1 MNPAVT
7 SGAILVSQRRLVVEV
22 GRVRRANLVCV
33 AVTFETELPDRRTR
47 QQFRVRRAV
56 WRVTRRTTFDLQWRV
71 LEDKRPLLIRVT
83 LQTTGVGTRRQTSL
97 LQLEAAVRI
106 VTVTTF
112 DETFEDL
119 VMKRP
124 AELRLRLAVTTDAE
138 LRFAAAQHVRCD
150 HIAVSSLCF

>member
-1 MNPAVT
+1 M
-7 SGAILVSQRRLVVEV
+7 
-22 GRVRRANLVCV
+22 
-33 AVTFETELPDRRTR
+33 
-47 QQFRVRRAV
+47 

-106 VTVTTF
+106 VTVATF

-119 VMKRP
+119 VMERT
-124 AELRLRLAVTTDAE
+124 AELRFRLAVTTDAE
-138 LRFAAAQHVRCD
+138 LRLASFEHVRGEQVA
-150 HIAVSSLCF
+150 ISSRGF